1 MNNPL
6 QTANDSLPDKGVGP
20 VAGDEHIMH
29 AKPEWTTGDYL
40 GAIGVRL
47 NFRRMQYRVTPGL
60 YTLGTPGPDAP
71 VFVSA
76 NYKFSFDHL
85 RRALVGL
92 DGWILV
98 LDTKGI
104 NVWCAA
110 GKGTFGTDELIRK
123 IGECHLLERV
133 THRRL
138 ILPQLGAPGIAAH
151 KVRKQTG
158 FAVIYGP
165 VYATDIP
172 AFLQANLQ
180 ATPAMRRVHFRWFER
195 LIVAPV
201 EIALYRKEL
210 FLGGLALAIL
220 ACLPTAGASWSTL
233 WQRSGPV
240 FLLWLVTSGLA
251 IFLGPLLLPWLP
263 TRAFSIKGASL
274 GLALALCSLG
284 LLGPDWTRL
293 RSVAWV
299 LLLSA
304 AASYLLL
311 NFTGSTTFTSP
322 SGVRREVRLALPMQI
337 VIGAVGLTAWT
348 AAGFL
353 PTW

>member
-1 MNNPL
+1 MRSDH
-6 QTANDSLPDKGVGP
+6 QATALEPCGHVT
-20 VAGDEHIMH
+20 A
-29 AKPEWTTGDYL
+29 EWTIRNWL
-40 GAIGVRL
+40 GALGVRL
-47 NFRRMQYRVTPGL
+47 NLRRMHYRVTPGL
-60 YTLGTPGPDAP
+60 YALGKPGPDAP

-76 NYKFSFDHL
+76 NYKLSFDHL
-85 RRALVGL
+85 RQALVGL

-98 LDTKGI
+98 LDTQGV

-110 GKGTFGTDELIRK
+110 GKGTFGTAELIGK
-123 IGECHLLERV
+123 IRECRLLERV

-138 ILPQLGAPGIAAH
+138 IVPQLGASGIAAH
-151 KVRKQTG
+151 EVRKQSG

-165 VYATDIP
+165 VYAANLP
-172 AFLQANLQ
+172 AFLQAKLH
-180 ATPAMRRVHFRWFER
+180 ATPAMRRVHFRWYER
-195 LIVAPV
+195 LVVAPV
-201 EIALYRKEL
+201 EIALYRREL

-220 ACLPTAGASWSTL
+220 ACLPTAGASWAML
-233 WQRSGPV
+233 GQRSGTV

-293 RSVAWV
+293 RSAAWV
-299 LLLSA
+299 LLLST

-322 SGVRREVRLALPMQI
+322 SGVRREVRLALPVQI
-337 VIGAVGLTAWT
+337 VAGVVGLTAWT